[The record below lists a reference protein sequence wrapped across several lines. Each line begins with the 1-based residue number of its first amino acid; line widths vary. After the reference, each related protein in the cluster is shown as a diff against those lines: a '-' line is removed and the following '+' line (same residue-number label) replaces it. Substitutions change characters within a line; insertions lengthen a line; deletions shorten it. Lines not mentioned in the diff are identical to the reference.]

1 MFSIT
6 RTRISTLDLSGS
18 VILSIIMKMVIT
30 ISFVTVENNDY
41 DALNKTSPDL

>member
-1 MFSIT
+1 MFYIP

-30 ISFVTVENNDY
+30 ICYHRKE
-41 DALNKTSPDL
+41 